1 VCSATAYTQF
11 ATLAAVEYLARHAAT
26 RVHEAGDAYRER
38 VGNAREQERCRMKCG
53 TGWGPS
59 GRKKSWRCEP
69 LSFAYFSL
77 RRQRKVGAAPHRGDA
92 WSTKAKRGCQRKS
105 KNAERL
111 RREEANPDASAR
123 LKHRTAPPAKGKKNP
138 GLDRGNDTLFNVSER
153 LTAWPLKSRPC
164 GAVHT
169 ASHFD
174 SVSRGCAP
182 TDDGAS
188 VNAQVKPDPL
198 KPLHRYQTAAF
209 LAEAAVREA

>member
-1 VCSATAYTQF
+1 PAQGRRVKQANK
-11 ATLAAVEYLARHAAT
+11 ARMPA
-26 RVHEAGDAYRER
+26 
-38 VGNAREQERCRMKCG
+38 
-53 TGWGPS
+53 
-59 GRKKSWRCEP
+59 
-69 LSFAYFSL
+69 
-77 RRQRKVGAAPHRGDA
+77 
-92 WSTKAKRGCQRKS
+92 KS
-105 KNAERL
+105 KPN
-111 RREEANPDASAR
+111 
-123 LKHRTAPPAKGKKNP
+123 RTAPPAKGKKNP

>member
-1 VCSATAYTQF
+1 MACLFWRRGAPFFLGLLGVALASALRCLLF
-11 ATLAAVEYLARHAAT
+11 ARRPAQGRRAK
-26 RVHEAGDAYRER
+26 HEGKS
-38 VGNAREQERCRMKCG
+38 RM
-53 TGWGPS
+53 P
-59 GRKKSWRCEP
+59 
-69 LSFAYFSL
+69 A
-77 RRQRKVGAAPHRGDA
+77 
-92 WSTKAKRGCQRKS
+92 KS
-105 KNAERL
+105 KPNQTA
-111 RREEANPDASAR
+111 RRA
-123 LKHRTAPPAKGKKNP
+123 GKKNP

-153 LTAWPLKSRPC
+153 LAAWPLKSRPC

-188 VNAQVKPDPL
+188 INAQVKPDPL